1 MKTSLVQIVFTLLCT
16 VFAAALQ
23 DMAPSFG
30 GVKPPFL
37 LALALF
43 AAAAERRPDAR
54 DGRAAPRHP
63 LLAARGLPCALLA
76 GAFED
81 ALSGFPAGCAAGFFV
96 LAYAGARLLRDT
108 ARALRPAARGLVTV
122 TAAAPLHE
130 LWLATWGV
138 VGDDPSGFV
147 RFFACALPAACAGAL
162 AFALLPRLVRFAGL
176 EAEADLEGR
185 ALT

>member
-1 MKTSLVQIVFTLLCT
+1 MKTSLVQIVFALLCT

-54 DGRAAPRHP
+54 DGRDAPHP
-63 LLAARGLPCALLA
+63 LRAARGLPCALLA

-96 LAYAGARLLRDT
+96 LAYAGARLLRDA

-138 VGDDPSGFV
+138 VGDDPSVFV
-147 RFFACALPAACAGAL
+147 RFFACALPAAGAGVL

-176 EAEADLEGR
+176 DEADLEGR